1 MIFAPK
7 PGIKNMQLHNTRK
20 TALLSALAVTAILL
34 VTSATQTQAAENTGG
49 KMGFNAQTSANIGST
64 NNAIAAKFN
73 AKTEAVGIG
82 VFTAN
87 EHAGAITNWNV
98 GFGNQVVGGNK
109 GVTFFAN
116 GADIGNR
123 ANVTKADNG
132 SATLTKTGKAFN
144 DTSGVVT
151 VGNSGTTTNTHTAA
165 GAAQYGTIEGG
176 LQHANEVFGGTGLG
190 VEIHCS

>member
-1 MIFAPK
+1 M
-7 PGIKNMQLHNTRK
+7 KNTASGNTASKARGFIA
-20 TALLSALAVTAILL
+20 TL
-34 VTSATQTQAAENTGG
+34 VITTMVFVMFGTTTQAAQQKQDAADTGG
-49 KMGFNAQTSANIGST
+49 LGYDARTSVTANST
-64 NNAIAAKFN
+64 NNAIAAEFN

-116 GADIGNR
+116 GAVIGNR